1 LSLPKGASAMSS
13 HRAPTGR
20 HNRNRSPAVGSGN
33 LARDSHRQARSTA
46 RSPWLGYLG
55 RAGLAA
61 QGVCFGI
68 IGGLAIALAVDAG
81 GMATE
86 PQGALNALARQGW
99 GVRRLVPPEAAIDF
113 NPSAPVGIG
122 GALSKLANASYGTWL
137 LGRHRRR
144 LDRLRRL

>member
-1 LSLPKGASAMSS
+1 
-13 HRAPTGR
+13 
-20 HNRNRSPAVGSGN
+20 
-33 LARDSHRQARSTA
+33 
-46 RSPWLGYLG
+46 
-55 RAGLAA
+55 
-61 QGVCFGI
+61 VCFGI

-99 GVRRLVPPEAAIDF
+99 AVRRLVPPEAAIDF
-113 NPSAPVGIG
+113 NPSARVGIG

-144 LDRLRRL
+144 LDRLRRLRPLSSSVRPSLRPASFRSARVHAFLDGKSS